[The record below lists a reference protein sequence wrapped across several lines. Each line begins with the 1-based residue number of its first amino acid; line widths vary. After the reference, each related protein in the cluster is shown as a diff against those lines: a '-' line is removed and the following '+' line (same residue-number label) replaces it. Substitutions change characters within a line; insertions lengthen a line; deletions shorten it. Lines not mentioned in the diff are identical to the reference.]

1 MNQSENN
8 PAINLVQPS
17 FVKRSRTDLLKAAE
31 SLSAPSGSVKASI
44 AIPAFRPGDTVKV
57 HAKIK
62 EGAKERVQIFEGVVI
77 SRQGGKTGTATFT
90 VRKVSYNVGVERTFF
105 LHSPMIEKVEMVSV
119 GEVRRARLYYLR
131 DLRGKSARIRSQL
144 VSGHEQSTATPSD
157 KKVSDSEESS
167 PTEAA
172 VA

>member
-1 MNQSENN
+1 MMNKSENSN
-8 PAINLVQPS
+8 KNETKKI
-17 FVKRSRTDLLKAAE
+17 SRTALLKAAE
-31 SLSAPSGSVKASI
+31 SMSAPSGSVKANI

-77 SRQGGKTGTATFT
+77 SRQGGKIGTATFT

-105 LHSPMIEKVEMVSV
+105 LHSPMIEKIEMVSV

-131 DLRGKSARIRSQL
+131 NLSGKSARIRSQL
-144 VSGHEQSTATPSD
+144 VSGHDE
-157 KKVSDSEESS
+157 V
-167 PTEAA
+167 A
-172 VA
+172 VAPDPTPVEASA